1 MIRPIKKED
10 RYQLENILKRIDQFN
25 EVEVSIALEL
35 LDIAINKPE
44 QDDYFIYIFDD
55 NNTVLGYHCTGKRP
69 LTDGVYDLYW
79 IVVAPD
85 TQGKGVGSKLLQH
98 AENLVKEKKGRW
110 LLAETS
116 SKESY
121 LFTRNFYEK
130 HNYKIVT
137 QINDFYTV
145 NDHLI
150 VFGKNFNN

>member
-1 MIRPIKKED
+1 MIRHIKPED
-10 RYQLENILKRIDQFN
+10 RNQLEDILKRVDQFN
-25 EVEVSIALEL
+25 DVEVGIALEL
-35 LDIAINKPE
+35 LDVAINKPE
-44 QDDYFIYIFDD
+44 QEDYYIYIFDD

-79 IVVAPD
+79 IVVDPC
-85 TQGKGVGSKLLQH
+85 TQGKGVGSKLLKH
-98 AENLVKEKKGRW
+98 AEDLVKEKKGRW

-121 LFTRNFYEK
+121 LSTRSFYEK
-130 HNYKIVT
+130 NNYKVVT